1 VKLLAVKAISKTF
14 GGLQALQDVSF
25 DVNSG
30 EVLGIIGANG
40 AGKTTLFSLIAGHDR
55 PTAGEILFH
64 GKPIVGLR
72 PDQIARRGIART
84 FQNVR
89 PFPSMTVL
97 DNVLVPVFFGTCC
110 ERDQTVARRLAA
122 DVLAEVGL
130 DGHLDR
136 LASSLTLSDQ
146 KRLEIARALGTQ
158 PSLIMLDEVMAG
170 LTATEVNQLLQ
181 SIRLIQQ
188 RRSLTIL
195 FVEHVMHAVMRFSH
209 RIVVLHHGKLITTAS
224 PENVAKDPRVI
235 EAYLGA
241 SDD

>member
-1 VKLLAVKAISKTF
+1 MKLLAVKAISKTF

-55 PTAGEILFH
+55 PSAGEILFR
-64 GKPIVGLR
+64 GEPIVGLR

-97 DNVLVPVFFGTCC
+97 DNVLVPVFFGAGC
-110 ERDQTVARRLAA
+110 ERDRTVARRMAA
-122 DVLAEVGL
+122 DVLIEVGL
-130 DGHLDR
+130 DGRLDR
-136 LASSLTLSDQ
+136 LASSLTLCDQ

-195 FVEHVMHAVMRFSH
+195 FVEHVMHAVMCFSD
-209 RIVVLHHGKLITTAS
+209 RVVVLHHGKLITTAS